1 MSHKKHVSEG
11 GGLKI
16 RKQLALELRYFLNII
31 FRIFTQI
38 IMMSEDFHRFF
49 DRTTRLVE
57 RALYED
63 INVFVD
69 YTGGGGGAGEDGN
82 GTGWEDK
89 VWWGSWK
96 GGDCSCRPFCVKS
109 MLLF

>member
-1 MSHKKHVSEG
+1 
-11 GGLKI
+11 
-16 RKQLALELRYFLNII
+16 
-31 FRIFTQI
+31 
-38 IMMSEDFHRFF
+38 MMSEDFHRFF